1 MVSLGN
7 DWDNALADEFS
18 SDYYLALREFLK
30 KEYSSEVIYPP
41 MNDIYNALTC
51 ADTRE
56 EAILMAEDVLPLALD
71 GEKLYSLPAPTPK
84 EKIPTREDEEV
95 IAITVEMYVED
106 SILKGYGVYEI
117 NG

>member
-1 MVSLGN
+1 MKITY
-7 DWDNALADEFS
+7 NAVFQYAEDGVNVQF
-18 SDYYLALREFLK
+18 Y
-30 KEYSSEVIYPP
+30 
-41 MNDIYNALTC
+41 DIYNALTC

-84 EKIPTREDEEV
+84 EKILTREDEEV
-95 IAITVEMYVED
+95 IAITVEMYMED
-106 SILKGYGVYEI
+106 GILKGYGVYEI